1 MSKSVDAPNQ
11 YKQPS
16 RKGKKAWRKNV
27 DVTEVSEGLR
37 QLKEEEIKGG
47 LISEKTSD
55 ELFTL
60 DTAGNEHVR
69 RQTVKKHKPLKAD
82 EIIAQRSLI
91 PALDGRKRINSNI
104 TDGVIEPKTK
114 KHKKDWVS
122 NKELLRLKQVAR
134 DGTSS
139 KILGSEIYDPWAEDA
154 EATESPVVDDPRFD
168 FLLKPKSKVAPETI
182 RHAPISLAAN
192 GKPIPSVRK
201 PQGGISYNPVFD
213 EWDRLLEEQGA
224 AAVEAEK
231 LRLEEEKKEEAK
243 RLLQEAA
250 QGDDG
255 EVKSDDESAWEGFES
270 EYEKPE
276 WLNKKRPERKTKTQ
290 RNKIKRRK
298 EAERLA
304 KWEAK
309 KAATEAQ
316 AAQVE
321 QLTEEA
327 KQRALDKAN
336 ESDADDS
343 DSEEGDDTK
352 LRRRAFGGKL
362 APPEKRLELVL
373 PDELQDSLR
382 LLKPE
387 GNLLDDR
394 FRTLIVQGKLE
405 SRKPVTQAR
414 KAKRKITEK
423 WMSKDFK
430 VPGLE

>member
-1 MSKSVDAPNQ
+1 MSTSVEAPRQ
-11 YKQPS
+11 FKQPS

-27 DVTEVSEGLR
+27 DVTEVQEGLR
-37 QLKEEEIKGG
+37 QLNEEEIKGG
-47 LISEKTSD
+47 LISEKPSD
-55 ELFTL
+55 ELFIL
-60 DTAGNEHVR
+60 DTTGNEEVR
-69 RQTVKKHKPLKAD
+69 KQISKKHKPLKAD
-82 EIIAQRSLI
+82 EIIAQRSVI

-114 KHKKDWVS
+114 KHRKDWVS
-122 NKELLRLKQVAR
+122 NKELQRLKQVAK
-134 DGTSS
+134 DGTAGT
-139 KILGSEIYDPWAEDA
+139 KIHGSELYDPWAEDA
-154 EATESPVVDDPRFD
+154 EATASAVVDDPRFD
-168 FLLKPKSKVAPETI
+168 FLVKPKAKVAPETI

-201 PQGGISYNPVFD
+201 PHAGTSYNPVFD
-213 EWDRLLEEQGA
+213 EWDRLLQEQGA

-231 LRLEEEKKEEAK
+231 KRLEEEKEEEKK

-290 RNKIKRRK
+290 RNKINRRK

-309 KAATEAQ
+309 RAATEKQ
-316 AAQVE
+316 AEQVE
-321 QLTEEA
+321 LLAEEA
-327 KQRALDKAN
+327 RQRALEAAN
-336 ESDADDS
+336 DSDADD
-343 DSEEGDDTK
+343 DEEGDDTK
-352 LRRRAFGGKL
+352 LRRKAFAGKL
-362 APPEKRLELVL
+362 APPEKPLELVL

-430 VPGLE
+430 VPGFD